1 MKMKTWEIE
10 RMFNEDVREKRKAGS
25 GSFHKRGKGVKH
37 GMSGA
42 LKTPYHYMSA
52 KEKKKLNGEVSV
64 YSMYETIIPLKEFK
78 LKDIETQKL
87 LLTRWRE
94 IYENDIIKEEMGLN
108 VKSYYDLVA
117 ELNLPKKPRGGNIM
131 RAARDKKPK
140 KEAKIAISSQMK
152 FETPETPATT
162 PQPVLQLAEPQV
174 QEIQPQM
181 QKIIIKGLNLEYNG
195 EYNAEDLA
203 KIFTKLQLIIDGE
216 TNNYN
221 LCLSLSEKTK

>member
-1 MKMKTWEIE
+1 MKTWEFE
-10 RMFNEDVREKRKAGS
+10 RMFNDDIREKRKAGS

-42 LKTPYHYMSA
+42 LKTPYHYMSN
-52 KEKKKLNGEVSV
+52 KEKKKLNGEVRV
-64 YSMYETIIPLKEFK
+64 YSMYETIIPMEEFK

-94 IYENDIIKEEMGLN
+94 IYENDIIKAEMGLST
-108 VKSYYDLVA
+108 KYYYDLVVS
-117 ELNLPKKPRGGNIM
+117 LQLPKKPRGGNVM
-131 RAARDKKPK
+131 KAARDKKPK
-140 KEAKIAISSQMK
+140 KEAKVAISRQAQIK
-152 FETPETPATT
+152 APEITEPIL
-162 PQPVLQLAEPQV
+162 QPVLQLADSQPQV
-174 QEIQPQM
+174 
-181 QKIIIKGLNLEYNG
+181 QKIIIQGLNLEYNG

-216 TNNYN
+216 SNNYN